1 MKKLINKIRWAMKR
15 NDIEQNLRAYCKLEY
30 SKSEFTYAF
39 EKVLANHKAAFIN
52 GGDL

>member
-1 MKKLINKIRWAMKR
+1 MKR